1 MARMAGYRAGRCTPA
16 ECALGGGAALDSAAG
31 ADAPLLSHALMPP
44 PPPLPGWV
52 QAWEQAGS
60 VELLGAADA
69 RLASETE
76 ADKQHRWGRGRTE
89 FCFWGGGGSGF
100 GAVMLL
106 EQQ

>member
-1 MARMAGYRAGRCTPA
+1 MIQQQ
-16 ECALGGGAALDSAAG
+16 
-31 ADAPLLSHALMPP
+31 APMPPCSPMHSCP